1 MAFEINYLIGNL
13 DTYFRQDEMSVLF
26 FYAKDIN
33 LNISKKMKY
42 LLDKKISYMVHHNM
56 SIVNL
61 DSNDKM
67 FSYFNIDDI
76 QSVMQFVSTQL
87 VPAMQNENTDM
98 DVKYGG
104 SIGNLINQ
112 VNNYDSNDSGFT
124 LYINNDY
131 VPVEMSYYID
141 MANEMKDL
149 LQKSL
154 NLNTP
159 ILVSYTD

>member
-67 FSYFNIDDI
+67 FSYFNVDDI
-76 QSVMQFVSTQL
+76 QFVMQFISTQL

-98 DVKYGG
+98 NVKYGG

-112 VNNYDSNDSGFT
+112 VNNYDSNDSGFI

-154 NLNTP
+154 SLNTP